1 MHSFHVCQ
9 CSGLS
14 PKRASKVWVGIEI
27 WELDH
32 LDAGAGAATCLLQTQ
47 VIFLSWAS
55 VSSSAEGAVPPA
67 PQAEWRW
74 RTVLVL
80 RAGRADTHRPADT
93 HSVVQLGF

>member
-9 CSGLS
+9 YSGLS
-14 PKRASKVWVGIEI
+14 PKRASKVWVGIEV

-32 LDAGAGAATCLLQTQ
+32 LDAGACAATCLLQTQ

-55 VSSSAEGAVPPA
+55 VSLSAEGAVLPA

-74 RTVLVL
+74 RTVPVL
-80 RAGRADTHRPADT
+80 RAGGRTPT
-93 HSVVQLGF
+93 VQQTLIL